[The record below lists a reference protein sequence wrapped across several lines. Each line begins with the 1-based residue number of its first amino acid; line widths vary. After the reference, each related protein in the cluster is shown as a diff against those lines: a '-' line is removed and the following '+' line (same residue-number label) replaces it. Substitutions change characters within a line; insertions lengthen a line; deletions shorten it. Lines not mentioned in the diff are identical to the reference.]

1 MRQSSKLST
10 SREFEEDDDNQTKSS
25 VRNISP
31 EKREWIRNE
40 SEAILAKNLMLR
52 EKTKQDMFEKRLQHE
67 KLLQVAREQRDHR
80 WKDKTKHSPF
90 AVNLVA
96 EDERITEENS
106 IRIKEETERRTKMEA
121 RKQKAKN
128 EIILKA
134 LSEFSDLE
142 ALRKE
147 KRAIMDE
154 EQRLKALLSLEKV
167 QCTLFFICFL
177 CSILWCCVF
186 LRQRSSNTVG
196 FSTVKLHA
204 DVSPVCVLFQVTVT
218 GKSDRIIAERAQRQR
233 KEAKLAYRRT
243 VYKDSLDQVIEEER
257 MALMR
262 KHGMATAGSTATQHT
277 SYSRATTGT
286 NAPMTPAALAAMTGS
301 AAINLSML

>member
-1 MRQSSKLST
+1 MSINGG
-10 SREFEEDDDNQTKSS
+10 EEDDGDDTARSS

-40 SEAILAKNLMLR
+40 SESILTKNLMMR
-52 EKTKQDMFEKRLQHE
+52 EKTKEDMFIKRLQHE
-67 KLLQVAREQRDHR
+67 KLMAAAREERDSR
-80 WKDKTKHSPF
+80 WKQKTKHSPF

-106 IRIKEETERRTKMEA
+106 IRIKEETDRRMKMEA

-167 QCTLFFICFL
+167 SFEFCHLFY
-177 CSILWCCVF
+177 V
-186 LRQRSSNTVG
+186 RSRYWTTSVG
-196 FSTVKLHA
+196 FSSHSSHNCA
-204 DVSPVCVLFQVTVT
+204 F
-218 GKSDRIIAERAQRQR
+218 ERF
-233 KEAKLAYRRT
+233 
-243 VYKDSLDQVIEEER
+243 VNPI
-257 MALMR
+257 
-262 KHGMATAGSTATQHT
+262 
-277 SYSRATTGT
+277 
-286 NAPMTPAALAAMTGS
+286 
-301 AAINLSML
+301 

>member
-1 MRQSSKLST
+1 MLSKDHLAETAARTKPAKPGKHYWSNQYLHRTFLLLAMSTRNLLRQGSTRSVRSSVY
-10 SREFEEDDDNQTKSS
+10 EDDDEEETARSS
-25 VRNISP
+25 VRNVSP

-67 KLLQVAREQRDHR
+67 KLMQVAREKRDSR
-80 WKDKTKHSPF
+80 WKSKTKHSPF

-96 EDERITEENS
+96 EDERITEENA
-106 IRIKEETERRTKMEA
+106 IRIKEETDRRNEMEA
-121 RKQKAKN
+121 RKHKAKN

-167 QCTLFFICFL
+167 
-177 CSILWCCVF
+177 
-186 LRQRSSNTVG
+186 RR
-196 FSTVKLHA
+196 
-204 DVSPVCVLFQVTVT
+204 VC
-218 GKSDRIIAERAQRQR
+218 
-233 KEAKLAYRRT
+233 
-243 VYKDSLDQVIEEER
+243 
-257 MALMR
+257 M
-262 KHGMATAGSTATQHT
+262 
-277 SYSRATTGT
+277 
-286 NAPMTPAALAAMTGS
+286 
-301 AAINLSML
+301 

>member
-1 MRQSSKLST
+1 MSSRDLLRQSSTRSVHTDLGSGDET
-10 SREFEEDDDNQTKSS
+10 ARSS

-40 SEAILAKNLMLR
+40 SETILMKNLMLR

-67 KLLQVAREQRDHR
+67 RLLQTAREKRDQK
-80 WKDKTKHSPF
+80 WKSKTKHSPF

-106 IRIKEETERRTKMEA
+106 IRLREEAEKRSKMEA
-121 RKQKAKN
+121 RKSKAKN

-167 QCTLFFICFL
+167 
-177 CSILWCCVF
+177 
-186 LRQRSSNTVG
+186 
-196 FSTVKLHA
+196 
-204 DVSPVCVLFQVTVT
+204 TVT
-218 GKSDRIIAERAQRQR
+218 GKADRLIAERAQRQR
-233 KEAKLAYRRT
+233 KEAKLAVRRSL
-243 VYKDSLDQVIEEER
+243 YKDSLDQVMEEER
-257 MALMR
+257 NALLR
-262 KHGMATAGSTATQHT
+262 KHGMSTASTSQTQRS
-277 SYSRATTGT
+277 SYSRASTTAGT
-286 NAPMTPAALAAMTGS
+286 NEGAMTPAALAAMTGS
-301 AAINLSML
+301 MALNSSHY

>member
-1 MRQSSKLST
+1 MSSSNLLRQSSKLSVHT
-10 SREFEEDDDNQTKSS
+10 DYDDDDEEGTAKSS

-40 SEAILAKNLMLR
+40 SEAILTKNLMLR

-67 KLLQVAREQRDHR
+67 KLLQTSREERDRR
-80 WKDKTKHSPF
+80 WRNKTKHSPF

-96 EDERITEENS
+96 EDERITEENT
-106 IRIKEETERRTKMEA
+106 IRLNEESDRRMKMEA

-167 QCTLFFICFL
+167 WF
-177 CSILWCCVF
+177 
-186 LRQRSSNTVG
+186 
-196 FSTVKLHA
+196 
-204 DVSPVCVLFQVTVT
+204 D
-218 GKSDRIIAERAQRQR
+218 
-233 KEAKLAYRRT
+233 Y
-243 VYKDSLDQVIEEER
+243 
-257 MALMR
+257 
-262 KHGMATAGSTATQHT
+262 
-277 SYSRATTGT
+277 
-286 NAPMTPAALAAMTGS
+286 
-301 AAINLSML
+301 LSMLFC

>member
-1 MRQSSKLST
+1 MLSKDHLAETAARTKPVEHYWSNQYLHRTFLLLSMSTRNLLRQGSTRSVRSSVY
-10 SREFEEDDDNQTKSS
+10 EDDDEEETARSS
-25 VRNISP
+25 VRNVSP

-67 KLLQVAREQRDHR
+67 KLMQVAREKRDSR
-80 WKDKTKHSPF
+80 WKSKTKHSPF

-96 EDERITEENS
+96 EDERITEENA
-106 IRIKEETERRTKMEA
+106 IRIKEETDRRNEMEA
-121 RKQKAKN
+121 RKHKAKN

-167 QCTLFFICFL
+167 
-177 CSILWCCVF
+177 
-186 LRQRSSNTVG
+186 RR
-196 FSTVKLHA
+196 
-204 DVSPVCVLFQVTVT
+204 VC
-218 GKSDRIIAERAQRQR
+218 
-233 KEAKLAYRRT
+233 
-243 VYKDSLDQVIEEER
+243 
-257 MALMR
+257 M
-262 KHGMATAGSTATQHT
+262 
-277 SYSRATTGT
+277 
-286 NAPMTPAALAAMTGS
+286 
-301 AAINLSML
+301 